1 VLPSFA
7 EGLPVVLMEALA
19 SRIPVIA
26 TQVAGVPELVEDGVS
41 GFIVP
46 PGDVDTLALRLD
58 RLLSDPALC
67 AAMGQAGRSKV
78 EAEFDIAAEVAWLH
92 DLFRGVGKAAA
103 QDATAIRPSR

>member
-1 VLPSFA
+1 MLVLPSFA

-19 SRIPVIA
+19 SLIPVIA
-26 TQVAGVPELVEDGVS
+26 TQVAGVSELVQDGVS

-67 AAMGQAGRSKV
+67 AAMGKAGRARV
-78 EAEFDIAAEVAWLH
+78 EAEFDIRTEVDKLAA
-92 DLFRGVGKAAA
+92 LFAGAR
-103 QDATAIRPSR
+103 